1 MCMCMCM
8 CIYVRPRAHPTGD
21 RNVTPKPKHKSG
33 NLNVSP
39 IFTEDEELRRVLVG
53 QLGDSNHEVDAR
65 DDRHLV
71 RFRFRARARYGL
83 RLGLGLGLGQSG

>member
-1 MCMCMCM
+1 MLIGCVLTYSVLVFVECTCMCMCMCM

-39 IFTEDEELRRVLVG
+39 IFRMKSFAE
-53 QLGDSNHEVDAR
+53 
-65 DDRHLV
+65 
-71 RFRFRARARYGL
+71 FW
-83 RLGLGLGLGQSG
+83 SGSLEIAIMR